1 LVGEQ
6 QMDNLKEMLIEYLK
20 DMTERGDEKA
30 KLLLSL
36 VEDEYN
42 D

>member
-1 LVGEQ
+1 
-6 QMDNLKEMLIEYLK
+6 MDNLKEMLIEYLK

>member
-1 LVGEQ
+1 
-6 QMDNLKEMLIEYLK
+6 MDNLKEMLIEYLK
-20 DMTERGDEKA
+20 DMSERGDEKA

>member
-1 LVGEQ
+1 
-6 QMDNLKEMLIEYLK
+6 MDNLKEMLIEYLK

-30 KLLLSL
+30 KRLLSL